1 MSVAIEN
8 MSAWARSIVDRLGL
22 EAHPEGGWY
31 TRDWQ
36 SPCEDR
42 ASGRPLASL
51 IYFLLPEG
59 DASAWHKVDADE
71 LWLWHGPAPVTL
83 ELGGSGEAPADANS
97 ERTRII
103 LGSGITPRH
112 DQFHDGDAYY
122 GDAYYGDAYYGDAY
136 YGDAY
141 YGDAR
146 VDTQSSAQDNTQE
159 PLRAVDFEEAAHS
172 ASKPVIGHAV
182 VPAGVWQRTLPGE
195 GDALVSCVVSP
206 GFVFEGFTLE

>member
-36 SPCEDR
+36 SPREDR
-42 ASGRPLASL
+42 ASGRPLTSL

-112 DQFHDGDAYY
+112 DQFHD
-122 GDAYYGDAYYGDAY
+122 
-136 YGDAY
+136 GDAY

>member
-1 MSVAIEN
+1 MSIALDS
-8 MSAWARSIVDRLGL
+8 MSAYARSIVTRLGL

-36 SPCEDR
+36 SPHEDD

-71 LWLWHGPAPVTL
+71 LWLWHGPATVTL
-83 ELGGSGEAPADANS
+83 EFGGDGEVPAASDACTRVTLGAGIAENTASTANIS
-97 ERTRII
+97 TTANTA
-103 LGSGITPRH
+103 ST
-112 DQFHDGDAYY
+112 GD
-122 GDAYYGDAYYGDAY
+122 D
-136 YGDAY
+136 
-141 YGDAR
+141 
-146 VDTQSSAQDNTQE
+146 DNTS
-159 PLRAVDFEEAAHS
+159 AIVAH
-172 ASKPVIGHAV
+172 AI
-182 VPAGVWQRTLPGE
+182 VPAGVWQRTVPGS